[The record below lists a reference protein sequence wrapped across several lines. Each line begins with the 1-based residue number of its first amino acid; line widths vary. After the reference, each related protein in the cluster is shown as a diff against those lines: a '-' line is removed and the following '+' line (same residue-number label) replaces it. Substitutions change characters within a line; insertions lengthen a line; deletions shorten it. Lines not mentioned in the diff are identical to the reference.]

1 MRKSSD
7 VMPSQQQPAVSSE
20 SRGPKGSGDFGE
32 SKASRFS
39 AAQRDAI
46 LAGVPPVGMFQPF
59 VSPAPEVCGGF
70 GSDRGAAAGPVM
82 DGSPTSD
89 PCDDAQQRRSR
100 AEQARIN
107 GARSRGPVTSAG
119 KAVSSQNALKHG
131 LCARGVLIPGED
143 PAIYQAF
150 VDDFIEELNAVGSLQ
165 VTLAERAAELAW
177 KLKRVPVL
185 ETSIFAGRREGR
197 KLDDLALGGLG
208 DLIQEMLSDDDTML
222 VRLQRYELRL
232 ERSMRGCLRE
242 LREVQRH
249 AVLYGARERGNPRTD
264 EVAGDGVIDDF
275 AIDGAAVD
283 GGTMDGVTS
292 GEVAIDGALT
302 PVSEVVRRPGCP
314 APIAPGI
321 RVFGVP
327 QTHACIGMGASLL
340 GAAPGSFVALGSFS
354 ALGSFGNFTS
364 GGFLGSFGE

>member
-1 MRKSSD
+1 MRQSSKLAEFMD
-7 VMPSQQQPAVSSE
+7 AKPSARSKQSTFSS
-20 SRGPKGSGDFGE
+20 
-32 SKASRFS
+32 
-39 AAQRDAI
+39 AQRDAI

-59 VSPAPEVCGGF
+59 VSPAPEMCGGF
-70 GSDRGAAAGPVM
+70 GSDRGAAAVPVM
-82 DGSPTSD
+82 DGSPTSN
-89 PCDDAQQRRSR
+89 PCDGAQQRRSR

-107 GARSRGPVTSAG
+107 GARSRGPVTPAG
-119 KAVSSQNALKHG
+119 KAASSQNALKHG

-150 VDDFIEELNAVGSLQ
+150 VDDFIVELNAVGSLQ

-185 ETSIFAGRREGR
+185 ESSIFAGRRETR

-208 DLIQEMLSDDDTML
+208 DLVQEMLSDDDTML

-249 AVLYGARERGNPRTD
+249 AVLYGARERGDPSAD
-264 EVAGDGVIDDF
+264 DAGDVAMDDF
-275 AIDGAAVD
+275 ATDFAAMD
-283 GGTMDGVTS
+283 GGTMNGVT
-292 GEVAIDGALT
+292 ADGATSGDVTTDGAMT
-302 PVSEVVRRPGCP
+302 PVSEVLRRPGCP

-327 QTHACIGMGASLL
+327 QTPAFIS
-340 GAAPGSFVALGSFS
+340 APGSFD
-354 ALGSFGNFTS
+354 ALGSFGFPWVHSAETGGGGGWTS
-364 GGFLGSFGE
+364 AGA

>member
-7 VMPSQQQPAVSSE
+7 VTPSQQQPAVSNE
-20 SRGPKGSGDFGE
+20 RRGPKGSRDSGE
-32 SKASRFS
+32 SNASTFS

-46 LAGVPPVGMFQPF
+46 LAGVPPVAMFQPF

-70 GSDRGAAAGPVM
+70 GSDRGAVPVM
-82 DGSPTSD
+82 DGSPTSN

-107 GARSRGPVTSAG
+107 GARSRGPVTPAG
-119 KAVSSQNALKHG
+119 KAASSQNALKHG

-150 VDDFIEELNAVGSLQ
+150 VDDFVEELNAVGSLQ

-185 ETSIFAGRREGR
+185 ESSIFAGRREGR

-249 AVLYGARERGNPRTD
+249 AVLYGARGRGDPPAD
-264 EVAGDGVIDDF
+264 EFTGDGAMDAF
-275 AIDGAAVD
+275 A
-283 GGTMDGVTS
+283 MDGVAMGDVTT
-292 GEVAIDGALT
+292 DGALT
-302 PVSEVVRRPGCP
+302 PVSEVLRRPGCP

-327 QTHACIGMGASLL
+327 QTPACIGMDASSL
-340 GAAPGSFVALGSFS
+340 AALGSFS
-354 ALGSFGNFTS
+354 AWGSFDELGSFGNFTS
-364 GGFLGSFGE
+364 GGFLGSFGQ